1 MSLVRKSIFNSLLH
15 LVPHKAVSSSSQ
27 ACTTGQRHGISLM
40 LTLLTCRDGDWQP
53 KRTKL
58 RPSNNH
64 AAPRVTELMQWAPGP
79 YSLRDITNP
88 AGIAA
93 PCFANNFFTL
103 SSQPRF
109 LL

>member
-1 MSLVRKSIFNSLLH
+1 
-15 LVPHKAVSSSSQ
+15 
-27 ACTTGQRHGISLM
+27 M

-109 LL
+109 LLWSTQKDGQRWWESAKRSRYNWE